1 MNKIFALL
9 LLFLSTAL
17 YAQYPTDQPKIRTR
31 EVPEHLQDPVL
42 MVLIILGVALL
53 VFALIYFIRFDKILT
68 RWFRK

>member
-1 MNKIFALL
+1 MSKFIAFL
-9 LLFLSTAL
+9 LLFFSSTL

-31 EVPEHLQDPVL
+31 DVPEHLQDPVL
-42 MVLIILGVALL
+42 MIIIIVGAALL

>member
-1 MNKIFALL
+1 MPKFLALL
-9 LLFLSTAL
+9 LLFFSSVV

-31 EVPEHLQDPVL
+31 EVPEHLQNPVL
-42 MVLIILGVALL
+42 ITLIIIGVALL